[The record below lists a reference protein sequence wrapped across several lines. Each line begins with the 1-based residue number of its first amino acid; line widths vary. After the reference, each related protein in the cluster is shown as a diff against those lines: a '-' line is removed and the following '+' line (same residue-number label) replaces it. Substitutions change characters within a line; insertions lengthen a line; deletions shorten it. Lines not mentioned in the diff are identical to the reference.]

1 LPIAAVCSGESRI
14 VDQDGDLDSVGGL
27 EFYQQP
33 RDVGFHGCD
42 AHEQLRTDL
51 RVGLARSDRNGDFA
65 FPITQSGE
73 QQLRPGAPLV
83 RRSAGHGR
91 VARTTKS
98 PSSVAPCVSSPPPS
112 PTRSASPSRP
122 VPALVIYFVL
132 PTVWSILVQ
141 SFNFLHMLEQW
152 LDLGTTSEP
161 LYNFAMTGSAWLHL
175 GSSVGVWLLLPLGAG
190 IVRLLHQEVK

>member
-1 LPIAAVCSGESRI
+1 MLLVQSINVVQGVA
-14 VDQDGDLDSVGGL
+14 
-27 EFYQQP
+27 
-33 RDVGFHGCD
+33 
-42 AHEQLRTDL
+42 
-51 RVGLARSDRNGDFA
+51 VGLRIMN
-65 FPITQSGE
+65 
-73 QQLRPGAPLV
+73 
-83 RRSAGHGR
+83 SA
-91 VARTTKS
+91 A
-98 PSSVAPCVSSPPPS
+98 AI
-112 PTRSASPSRP
+112 
-122 VPALVIYFVL
+122 VIYFVL